1 MSLATVMTEAADPR
15 DLASRI
21 AAFGLDGSME
31 EPVDVPDRM
40 WAPLLSTLI
49 RERLTGLAT
58 AGAEVGWLTLPSRHA
73 KEQLREAQLNAM
85 LWSLTLERRLAAV
98 ASALEE
104 AGIEAVVLKGA
115 VLAHMV
121 YPDPSWRPF
130 GDLDLLVRN
139 RDWDRITA
147 LIGTLGMRRRLP
159 EPRPGFDKRFGKAA
173 VFIGTEGAEIDL
185 HRTLTAGPFGLWID
199 TDELVDRSVTFEIG
213 GVRLRRLDSTA
224 LLLHASIHASL
235 GWRPPLLWTLRDVV
249 QIARS
254 DQVDWDDLL
263 GLARRWKM
271 QPVLSHSFRTARA
284 ALRVD
289 LPVESGRFEAARPRR
304 RDQRL
309 VEAYTTDRRSRG
321 GTALATIR
329 ALPGLRSKA
338 RYVWA
343 MLVPSREFMAVRT
356 GSPRPSYLRRW
367 LVPARWALRRGE
379 RRSVRSR

>member
-1 MSLATVMTEAADPR
+1 VAD
-15 DLASRI
+15 AVWS
-21 AAFGLDGSME
+21 
-31 EPVDVPDRM
+31 
-40 WAPLLSTLI
+40 PLLSSLTL
-49 RERLTGLAT
+49 ERLTGLAT
-58 AGAEVGWLTLPSRHA
+58 AAVEAGWLTLPDWHA
-73 KEQLREAQLNAM
+73 EQELREAQLNAM
-85 LWSLTLERRLAAV
+85 LWSLMLERRLLTV
-98 ASALEE
+98 ADVLEE
-104 AGIEAVVLKGA
+104 TGIEAVVLKGA
-115 VLAHMV
+115 VLAHTV

-130 GDLDLLVRN
+130 GDLDLLVRT
-139 RDWDRITA
+139 RDWDRITS
-147 LIGTLGMRRRLP
+147 LLGELRMRRKLP
-159 EPRPGFDKRFGKAA
+159 QPRPGFDKRFGKAA
-173 VFIGTEGAEIDL
+173 VFVGEDGAEVDL

-199 TDELVDRSVTFEIG
+199 TDELIDRAVPFEIG
-213 GVRLRRLDSTA
+213 GRRLRRLDDTA

-249 QIARS
+249 QTARS
-254 DQVDWDDLL
+254 DHVDWDDLL
-263 GLARRWKM
+263 GLARRWRM
-271 QPVLSHSFRTARA
+271 QPVLTHSFRTARA

-289 LPVESGRFEAARPRR
+289 LPAESGRFEAARPRR

-309 VEAYTTDRRSRG
+309 IEAYTTDRRSRG

-356 GSPRPSYLRRW
+356 GSPRPSYVRRW